1 MRRIEIARALLI
13 VVATSLL
20 AAPPAR
26 AATWSAPIRI
36 AGPTVGSASIQGSF
50 SPSGRLDAFW
60 SGTYHPD
67 GCEYHCSPPVR
78 TYAAHRAADGLWST
92 PVEIKGK
99 ATFAG
104 SAIGPDGDDGSLL
117 LGALGATEYEEPV
130 AVGAVGLH
138 GPAFDA
144 PVNVSA
150 GTTEPY
156 EIGELGAAVG
166 TSGDAILVWGEA
178 TALAPNYPIYAARRL
193 PGRRFGRPKLLGR
206 PRALYL
212 IDTAVSDR
220 GDAVT
225 AWQAGDR
232 WQARAATRGGSFGR
246 TVTFR
251 GRSLSHAAT
260 IDASGR
266 ATALLELRDRDRSR
280 LVAYRWRG
288 AGAVRRYTLDSW
300 RVRGNVANLRVVSR
314 GGETLAVWRDGPG
327 DNAQIRT
334 ATFRAGGAAI
344 KPVAGAVGTVP
355 QSIDMLADGR
365 AAVLLADGRV
375 VLRDATGSLQVA
387 EQPINAAQAQTGTVA
402 LDPRSGVP
410 TVLFVVNGA
419 RDEGYSVFATHRI
432 P

>member
-1 MRRIEIARALLI
+1 MRRIEIVRTIFI
-13 VVATSLL
+13 VVATGLP
-20 AAPPAR
+20 AAPPSQ
-26 AATWSAPIRI
+26 AATWSEPVRI
-36 AGPTVGSASIQGSF
+36 AAPTPGSASVQGSF
-50 SPSGRLDAFW
+50 TPAGRLDAFW
-60 SGTYHPD
+60 SGSYDPP

-99 ATFAG
+99 TTFAG

-117 LGALGATEYEEPV
+117 LGALGATEFEEPV
-130 AVGAVGLH
+130 AVGAVGLQ
-138 GPAFDA
+138 GSAFDA

-150 GTTEPY
+150 GTTDPY
-156 EIGELGAAVG
+156 EIGELDAAVG
-166 TSGDAILVWGEA
+166 TSGDAILVWDEA
-178 TALAPNYPIYAARRL
+178 TALAPSYPIYAARHL
-193 PGRRFGRPKLLGR
+193 PGRRFGKPKLLGR

-225 AWQAGDR
+225 AWEAGDR
-232 WQARAATRGGSFGR
+232 WQARAAARGGSFGR

-251 GRSLSHAAT
+251 GRSLSHAVA

-266 ATALLELRDRDRSR
+266 ATVLLELRDRDRSR

-288 AGAVRRYTLDSW
+288 AGAVHRYKLDSW

-314 GGETLAVWRDGPG
+314 GGETFAVWRDGPG
-327 DNAQIRT
+327 DNARIRT
-334 ATFRAGGAAI
+334 ATFRARGPAI
-344 KPVAGAVGTVP
+344 KPVAGALGTAP
-355 QSIDMLADGR
+355 QSIDMLTDGR

-375 VLRDATGSLQVA
+375 VLRDSTGSLQVA
-387 EQPINAAQAQTGTVA
+387 EQPITPAQAGLGTVA
-402 LDPRSGVP
+402 LDPRSGAP

-419 RDEGYSVFATHRI
+419 EDEGYSVFATDRH